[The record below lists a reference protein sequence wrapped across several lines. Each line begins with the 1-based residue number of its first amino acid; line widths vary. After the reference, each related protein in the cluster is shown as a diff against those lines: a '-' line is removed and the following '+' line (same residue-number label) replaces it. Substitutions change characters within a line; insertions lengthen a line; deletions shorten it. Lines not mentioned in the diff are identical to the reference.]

1 MTDTAVADTSSSTE
15 VNSTS
20 QGADT
25 AKVETPQ
32 ADASKPDSAGADAAK
47 PEATKEQ
54 TFNVPDA
61 YKNAS
66 WASKVKSIDDV
77 YKQLDNLDK
86 LAGKKA
92 VAGIDYAT
100 AKPEEIQAYHDSL
113 APKDITAY
121 GFGQDPNEAA
131 IGNAFKKAGLNEHQG
146 KALLETLT
154 PFFSELDQKTKAELT
169 SEEGYVKLAK
179 EAFGDGFKEHIGKVE
194 KTLKTYAPDDATKQA
209 FDEMPN
215 SMRIVVDKT
224 VAKIVEAY
232 EGRIAKMVKEYGL
245 TETGAQAGAQA
256 GAPSNIEQK
265 RTELRAKIREL
276 GGRAHTITE
285 KQALVDQLNAT
296 YKS

>member
-1 MTDTAVADTSSSTE
+1 MSEEATQEAAPTEQVTPAPTNVSPDQPNNAADTKP
-15 VNSTS
+15 
-20 QGADT
+20 ADT
-25 AKVETPQ
+25 FTV
-32 ADASKPDSAGADAAK
+32 
-47 PEATKEQ
+47 PEA
-54 TFNVPDA
+54 
-61 YKNAS
+61 YKTAS
-66 WASKVKSIDDV
+66 WAGKVKSIDDV

-92 VAGIDYAT
+92 VAGIDYST

-113 APKDITAY
+113 AAKDISAY
-121 GFGQDPNEAA
+121 GFGDNPNEAA

-169 SEEGYVKLAK
+169 SEEGYVKLAQ

-215 SMRIVVDKT
+215 ATRIVVDKT

-232 EGRIAKMVKEYGL
+232 ESRIEKMVKEYGIK
-245 TETGAQAGAQA
+245 ETGAQAGSDA
-256 GAPSNIEQK
+256 GSPGSIEQK
-265 RTELRAKIREL
+265 RTELRTKIREL
-276 GGRAHTITE
+276 GMKPGHTYAE

-296 YKS
+296 YKQ